1 LEDVTTTDPNSEILR
16 NSEYIVKAA
25 KQEFNQTLDYS
36 IDSIQ
41 NLEAIIQDVKARFLQ
56 VKKEGKL
63 SEQTIQSASVSIGA
77 YLGEV
82 IRRHYGGNWIAT
94 NAVMKILIINGQ
106 EFSPILYVFQ
116 RLAQDSDVSL
126 EKYWWDIQQKL
137 NPQEKTEEEKPVLE
151 VQERPINSR
160 QRNRNL
166 TTVGAIVIGLLC
178 IIGLYMSSIKHGNAI
193 RLPPTSTPRPPAT
206 SIHVTSTS
214 SLISTPSLISTSSV
228 TRKEPS
234 DYLQDLP
241 GGYVVNDSI
250 PPKDITLADGT
261 RAFDIALTN
270 KQALNPGDLVSAQ
283 YLITFYPSETTSA
296 SAYYKYLVDLNGQKN
311 AVLDSEVKI
320 DGTDASTMYLSF
332 KEDKTMRGQ
341 YTSRIKNV
349 IVITVGITTFDPQTV
364 TEAFL
369 KSFTAEVLKIHML
382 AIEHTQ

>member
-1 LEDVTTTDPNSEILR
+1 
-16 NSEYIVKAA
+16 
-25 KQEFNQTLDYS
+25 
-36 IDSIQ
+36 
-41 NLEAIIQDVKARFLQ
+41 
-56 VKKEGKL
+56 
-63 SEQTIQSASVSIGA
+63 
-77 YLGEV
+77 
-82 IRRHYGGNWIAT
+82 
-94 NAVMKILIINGQ
+94 M
-106 EFSPILYVFQ
+106 
-116 RLAQDSDVSL
+116 
-126 EKYWWDIQQKL
+126 
-137 NPQEKTEEEKPVLE
+137 
-151 VQERPINSR
+151 
-160 QRNRNL
+160 
-166 TTVGAIVIGLLC
+166 
-178 IIGLYMSSIKHGNAI
+178 
-193 RLPPTSTPRPPAT
+193 
-206 SIHVTSTS
+206 
-214 SLISTPSLISTSSV
+214 
-228 TRKEPS
+228 
-234 DYLQDLP
+234 
-241 GGYVVNDSI
+241 VNDSI